1 MTPPRPVNPM
11 VGPSTA
17 ASTICYSLEIYGC
30 LATSTFPHAD
40 ARRRGDSEDDS
51 ASSSASSG
59 MEMMRGWSESLRRRF
74 VRSALSH
81 SPFSPDYPGSERD
94 SGGEEEAEVIR
105 AKGQAAA
112 VPPPSAEREEEDEE
126 EEAGSS
132 EGEDENEEDEESEED
147 DEGGGDSDAEALSGD
162 AELDSPLDI
171 ETIPL
176 TTRLEDLSESDFDE
190 EDFEAMERLAAQ
202 LRAWLSDAPAP
213 GPARPL
219 KCTLCRGALM
229 LKPVTLRQHVASK
242 RHMRRL
248 AAERA
253 RERAERGGAD
263 AGSSSSEEDEDAA
276 ALAVA
281 EGICFAEDYVSD
293 SEKIETAEEG
303 AARLAAALRAAAEG
317 RARVEAKKA
326 RKAKQVP
333 QPGNRAARRAAAGL
347 GAAAA
352 AGKGDQ
358 GSQAG
363 SEAAA
368 PVQAVA
374 SSEGKKREKK
384 ERKRPGKRQR
394 QALKPA
400 PESDS
405 E

>member
-1 MTPPRPVNPM
+1 MYKRRDWVYTEKGR
-11 VGPSTA
+11 A
-17 ASTICYSLEIYGC
+17 AAESDSSDSSSSSE
-30 LATSTFPHAD
+30 SDD

-51 ASSSASSG
+51 ASSSASS
-59 MEMMRGWSESLRRRF
+59 
-74 VRSALSH
+74 
-81 SPFSPDYPGSERD
+81 GSERD

-263 AGSSSSEEDEDAA
+263 AGSSSSEED
-276 ALAVA
+276 
-281 EGICFAEDYVSD
+281 
-293 SEKIETAEEG
+293 
-303 AARLAAALRAAAEG
+303 
-317 RARVEAKKA
+317 
-326 RKAKQVP
+326 
-333 QPGNRAARRAAAGL
+333 
-347 GAAAA
+347 
-352 AGKGDQ
+352 
-358 GSQAG
+358 
-363 SEAAA
+363 
-368 PVQAVA
+368 
-374 SSEGKKREKK
+374 
-384 ERKRPGKRQR
+384 
-394 QALKPA
+394 
-400 PESDS
+400 
-405 E
+405 